1 MRHVCP
7 ALGGHLLPPPPRR
20 VHIPE
25 SRSSPSSGSQQGRKR
40 CSGTAGPRT
49 RGSGVGAA
57 RGSAPRPAAGRSW
70 GARGAAVR
78 ARRAAMGVPAPR
90 GLRTARARRGSYL
103 PISSYS
109 WYSSVKRVQV
119 TVVAMAVAIGLGV
132 RSAALGRRR
141 LRLPLAGTAAT
152 RARARETPRLAA
164 PGGGRAGLR
173 RAASAREIC
182 SLCPRQER
190 AAHLRAQRRGR
201 RYRRRARPARRPLHA
216 PHSHPTH
223 ACTRIH
229 TAPAPYTCSSARACT
244 RTAPAPRLPSHT
256 RRARAGTR
264 TAPAPYNPT
273 RARALSQHMG
283 CSTRC
288 PRTASAP
295 LGPRPARTSHWAGS
309 STAAVE
315 Q

>member
-1 MRHVCP
+1 MGP
-7 ALGGHLLPPPPRR
+7 QLEG
-20 VHIPE
+20 
-25 SRSSPSSGSQQGRKR
+25 
-40 CSGTAGPRT
+40 AG
-49 RGSGVGAA
+49 
-57 RGSAPRPAAGRSW
+57 
-70 GARGAAVR
+70 GARGR
-78 ARRAAMGVPAPR
+78 SAREAGGDGVPAPR

-201 RYRRRARPARRPLHA
+201 RCRRRARPARRPLHA
-216 PHSHPTH
+216 PHSHRTH
-223 ACTRIH
+223 ACTRTL
-229 TAPAPYTCSSARACT
+229 TAPAPCTCTSARACT
-244 RTAPAPRLPSHT
+244 RTAPAPC
-256 RRARAGTR
+256 TR
-264 TAPAPYNPT
+264 TA
-273 RARALSQHMG
+273 
-283 CSTRC
+283 
-288 PRTASAP
+288 AP
-295 LGPRPARTSHWAGS
+295 LACPSRPRRHPHCARTMQSHPCSRPIPAHGLHH
-309 STAAVE
+309 TVPTHCV
-315 Q
+315 

>member
-1 MRHVCP
+1 MAPGRAVS
-7 ALGGHLLPPPPRR
+7 AAVGQRG
-20 VHIPE
+20 PE
-25 SRSSPSSGSQQGRKR
+25 PE
-40 CSGTAGPRT
+40 A
-49 RGSGVGAA
+49 RGSGLHGAL
-57 RGSAPRPAAGRSW
+57 RLGPQLEGAG
-70 GARGAAVR
+70 GARGR
-78 ARRAAMGVPAPR
+78 NAREADGDGVPAPR

-201 RYRRRARPARRPLHA
+201 RCRRRARPARRPLHA
-216 PHSHPTH
+216 PHSHPTL
-223 ACTRIH
+223 ACTRTH
-229 TAPAPYTCSSARACT
+229 TAPAPSTCTSARACT

-256 RRARAGTR
+256 GRARAGTR
-264 TAPAPYNPT
+264 TAPAPCNPT

-283 CSTRC
+283 CTTQC
-288 PRTASAP
+288 PRTASDP
-295 LGPRPARTSHWAGS
+295 LGPRPVRTSHWAGS
-309 STAAVE
+309 FAAAVD
-315 Q
+315 QWTQDSSPLKAHLL